1 MQNILQIQVVLSCQ
15 NVRRMHEYMCANKM
29 CMNINVV
36 SNSIVRGASYGKIF
50 ELKSASDPFKMQY
63 IVHMHKASL
72 DS

>member
-1 MQNILQIQVVLSCQ
+1 MHFHMLSSRGASVPTPRLRGQVTL
-15 NVRRMHEYMCANKM
+15 R
-29 CMNINVV
+29 MNIHVV
-36 SNSIVRGASYGKIF
+36 SNSIVRGAIYGKIF